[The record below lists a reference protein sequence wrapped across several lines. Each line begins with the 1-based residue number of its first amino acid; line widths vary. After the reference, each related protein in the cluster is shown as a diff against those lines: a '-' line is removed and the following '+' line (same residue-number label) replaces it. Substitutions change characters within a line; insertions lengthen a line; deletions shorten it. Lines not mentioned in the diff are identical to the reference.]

1 MACYFRFL
9 LDVDAPLAPPGYG
22 CPSCG
27 FYGPT
32 PGGWI
37 DALDGCPGCGYG
49 AASKEEIKIAYH
61 ESQMTNFCFHCSTSY
76 GGEYCPKCYA
86 DLEQQAFESQLEHE
100 RELENRRRTKG
111 EDDIPF

>member
-9 LDVDAPLAPPGYG
+9 LDINSPLVPPGCG
-22 CPSCG
+22 CSNCG

-37 DALDGCPGCGYG
+37 YPLDGCPGCGYG
-49 AASKEEIKIAYH
+49 AASKEEVEAAYY
-61 ESQMTNFCFHCSTSY
+61 ESQMTNFCFYCSTSY

-86 DLEQQAFESQLEHE
+86 DNVQRGLESGLEDEHE
-100 RELENRRRTKG
+100 FENERRTRG

>member
-37 DALDGCPGCGYG
+37 DALDGCPL
-49 AASKEEIKIAYH
+49 AAVMVPRLRKKLRSRI
-61 ESQMTNFCFHCSTSY
+61 TS
-76 GGEYCPKCYA
+76 
-86 DLEQQAFESQLEHE
+86 L
-100 RELENRRRTKG
+100 R
-111 EDDIPF
+111 